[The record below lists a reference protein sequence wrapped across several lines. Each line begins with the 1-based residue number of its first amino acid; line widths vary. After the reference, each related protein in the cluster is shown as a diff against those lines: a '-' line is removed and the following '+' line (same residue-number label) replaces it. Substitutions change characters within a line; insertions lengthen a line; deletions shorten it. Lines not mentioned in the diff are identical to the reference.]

1 MKLTR
6 NILIYGRQD
15 CPYCDKAKDYLN
27 DLNAEY
33 QYVDITFWTKEQREG
48 LKLKYNVKTVPV
60 IVVDGTCIGGY
71 NELVHQFH
79 LV

>member
-6 NILIYGRQD
+6 DIVVYGRQD
-15 CPYCDKAKDYLN
+15 CPYCDKAKVYLD

-33 QYVDITFWTKEQREG
+33 QYIDITYWAKEEREN
-48 LKLKYNVKTVPV
+48 LKAKYNIKTVPV
-60 IVVDGTCIGGY
+60 IIIDGSLVGGY
-71 NELVHQFH
+71 NELVHQLH